1 MNFEEMI
8 RNIVNSELDK
18 RDQKNQLL
26 PVQKFCEQHDISR
39 TTVWRAIKDG
49 RMQAVNIG
57 RKVFVKTDSIK

>member
-1 MNFEEMI
+1 MNIEETIRTMI
-8 RNIVNSELDK
+8 TVELDK
-18 RDQKNQLL
+18 RDQKNQII

-57 RKVFVKTDSIK
+57 KKVFIKTDSIK